1 MTAAPYAEPFSRF
14 RELLSEAQRL
24 GPAVAREPTAFALAT
39 ADAAGQPSARMLL
52 LKGVDERGFV
62 FYTNLE
68 SRKGRE
74 LLANPRAS
82 MCFHWAPLERQVR
95 IEGRVEPVS
104 AADADAYF
112 ASRPRE
118 SQIGAWASTQSHPI
132 AQPGDLRERV
142 AKFTRQFDGGP
153 VPRPPHWSGFRLLPQ
168 EIEFWHGMPSR
179 LHERTC
185 YNRSGDGWLVESLY
199 P

>member
-1 MTAAPYAEPFSRF
+1 MSPVPYAEPFTRF
-14 RELLSEAQRL
+14 GELLAEAQRL

-39 ADAAGQPSARMLL
+39 ADATGQPSVRMLL
-52 LKGVDERGFV
+52 LKGVDGRGFV

-74 LLANPRAS
+74 LEANARAA

-104 AADADAYF
+104 AAEADAYF

-118 SQIGAWASTQSHPI
+118 SQIGAWASSQSRPI
-132 AQPGDLRERV
+132 ARPGDLSARV
-142 AKFTRQFDGGP
+142 EEFTRQFAAGP
-153 VPRPPHWSGFRLLPQ
+153 VPRPPHWSGFRLLPHQ
-168 EIEFWHGMPSR
+168 IEFWHGMPSR
-179 LHERTC
+179 LHQRTC
-185 YNRSGDGWLVESLY
+185 YNRNGDGWSLESLY

>member
-1 MTAAPYAEPFSRF
+1 MTAVPYAEPFTRF
-14 RELLSEAQRL
+14 RELLAEAQRL
-24 GPAVAREPTAFALAT
+24 DPAVAREPTAFSLAT

-52 LKGVDERGFV
+52 LKGVDDRGFV

-74 LLANPRAS
+74 LLANPRAA

-118 SQIGAWASTQSHPI
+118 SQIGAWASTQSLPI
-132 AQPGDLRERV
+132 AQPDDLGERV
-142 AKFTRQFDGGP
+142 AKFTRQFADGP

-168 EIEFWHGMPSR
+168 QIEFWHGMPSR
-179 LHERTC
+179 LHRRSC
-185 YNRSGDGWLVESLY
+185 YNRTGDGWLVESLY